1 MKLAINNRQAFKILD
16 VMTTPEEKAQ
26 FLSTSKDDFALSQ
39 HFGLGLWIR
48 NNWIY
53 PEKELVYPCE
63 DPDTISSRL
72 LEAYYEHLKR
82 KKDVFLVPRP

>member
-1 MKLAINNRQAFKILD
+1 MKLTITNRQAFKILD
-16 VMTTPEEKAQ
+16 EMTTPEEKAQ
-26 FLSTSKDDFALSQ
+26 FLSMSKDDFALSQ

-72 LEAYYEHLKR
+72 LNAYYEHLKR
-82 KKDVFLVPRP
+82 KSRHGGM